1 MLPNTECQSRCILQK
16 GRCAALLEA
25 VLRASVLLARWSTGD
40 RQRLESCRLAQRVI
54 VVDRGRRTHRTS
66 VAQRPA
72 RRQPVCDSQTPS
84 CHTFNVTMWYTIFTC
99 TWKLMVANLIGHM
112 KPKKQ
117 KRVMKQTKSKET
129 RCSKEMVQ
137 SNIREVSPEAER
149 ESMVEK
155 ICERGR
161 SWAGSEREREL
172 WMVRVL
178 SWQRQK
184 MW

>member
-1 MLPNTECQSRCILQK
+1 
-16 GRCAALLEA
+16 
-25 VLRASVLLARWSTGD
+25 
-40 RQRLESCRLAQRVI
+40 
-54 VVDRGRRTHRTS
+54 
-66 VAQRPA
+66 
-72 RRQPVCDSQTPS
+72 
-84 CHTFNVTMWYTIFTC
+84 
-99 TWKLMVANLIGHM
+99 MVANLIGHM

-161 SWAGSEREREL
+161 S
-172 WMVRVL
+172 
-178 SWQRQK
+178 
-184 MW
+184 